1 MTKTCNMRPMK
12 RASIR
17 TVVNGRIFF
26 ILLYYIKK
34 MDYQGIGMLSVVAA
48 FMAIFV
54 YVLMSRSKASN
65 TNANLVPEIEMKE
78 E

>member
-1 MTKTCNMRPMK
+1 
-12 RASIR
+12 
-17 TVVNGRIFF
+17 
-26 ILLYYIKK
+26 
-34 MDYQGIGMLSVVAA
+34 MDYQGIGMLTVIAA

-65 TNANLVPEIEMKE
+65 TKPEIEMKE

>member
-1 MTKTCNMRPMK
+1 
-12 RASIR
+12 
-17 TVVNGRIFF
+17 
-26 ILLYYIKK
+26 
-34 MDYQGIGMLSVVAA
+34 MDYQGIGMLTVIVA

-65 TNANLVPEIEMKE
+65 TKPEIEMKE

>member
-1 MTKTCNMRPMK
+1 
-12 RASIR
+12 
-17 TVVNGRIFF
+17 
-26 ILLYYIKK
+26 
-34 MDYQGIGMLSVVAA
+34 MDYQGIGMLTVIVA

-65 TNANLVPEIEMKE
+65 TKPQIEIKE

>member
-1 MTKTCNMRPMK
+1 
-12 RASIR
+12 
-17 TVVNGRIFF
+17 
-26 ILLYYIKK
+26 
-34 MDYQGIGMLSVVAA
+34 MDYQAIGIFSALTI

-65 TNANLVPEIEMKE
+65 TKPEIEIKE

>member
-1 MTKTCNMRPMK
+1 
-12 RASIR
+12 
-17 TVVNGRIFF
+17 
-26 ILLYYIKK
+26 
-34 MDYQGIGMLSVVAA
+34 MDYQGIGMLTVIVA

-65 TNANLVPEIEMKE
+65 KNANLVPEIEMKE

>member
-1 MTKTCNMRPMK
+1 
-12 RASIR
+12 
-17 TVVNGRIFF
+17 
-26 ILLYYIKK
+26 
-34 MDYQGIGMLSVVAA
+34 MDYQGIGMLTVIVA

-65 TNANLVPEIEMKE
+65 KNASLVQEIEMKE